1 MLTWLMNLGFAGG
14 EGVVTRYVI
23 IGPIRSFADRQT
35 VESPANRVEVSSP
48 NARAFITVPG
58 VDE

>member
-1 MLTWLMNLGFAGG
+1 MWLMNLGFAGG
-14 EGVVTRYVI
+14 QGEVTRYVI

-35 VESPANRVEVSSP
+35 VESPPNRVEVASP
-48 NARAFITVPG
+48 NTRAFTTVPE